1 VLARFAEGTEMFDLS
16 IIIVNWNTRE
26 LLAKCLGCVEATA
39 ATITYETIVVDNNSS
54 DGSQEMVRAQFP
66 NVNLIANSDNKGF
79 ATANNQGIAISQGR
93 YVLLLN
99 SDAFVKENTLD
110 SMVAFMDKHL
120 EAGMGGCKLLYEDG
134 RLQPSCAT
142 FPTLATEFY
151 IAVGLDKLFPKSN
164 VFGKYLMTDWD
175 YGTMREVDVIMGAF
189 MLVRK
194 SVIDQV
200 GMMDEAFFMYSE
212 EVDWCYRFKAAGWK
226 ILFTPEVECIHVW
239 GGSSRAV
246 KIETLIRLYRARVQF
261 FRKHYGRLNAFLYK
275 IILTF
280 NSLVRVVP
288 GAVYYLRSE
297 AGRQKHYAF
306 RQLLGA
312 LPGF

>member
-1 VLARFAEGTEMFDLS
+1 MLDLS
-16 IIIVNWNTRE
+16 IIVVNWNTCD
-26 LLAKCLGCVEATA
+26 LLAKCLECVET
-39 ATITYETIVVDNNSS
+39 TVKKISYETIVVDNNST
-54 DGSQEMVRAQFP
+54 DGSQAMVQTRFP
-66 NVNLIANSDNKGF
+66 QVKLIANGDNVGF
-79 ATANNQGIAISQGR
+79 ATANNQGIQISEGR

-99 SDAFVKENTLD
+99 SDAFVKENTID
-110 SMVAFMDKHL
+110 RMVAFMDAHP
-120 EAGMGGCKLLYEDG
+120 EAGMAGCKLLYEDG

-151 IAVGLDKLFPKSN
+151 IAIGLDKLFPKSKI
-164 VFGKYLMTDWD
+164 FGKYLMTDWD
-175 YGTMREVDVIMGAF
+175 YSTTREVDVIMGAF
-189 MLVRK
+189 MLARK
-194 SVIDQV
+194 SVIEQV
-200 GMMDEAFFMYSE
+200 GMMDESFFMYSE

-226 ILFTPEVECIHVW
+226 ILFTPEVECIHIW

-246 KIETLIRLYRARVQF
+246 KVETLIRLYRARVQF
-261 FRKHYGRLNAFLYK
+261 FRKHYGRLTAFLYK

-297 AGRQKHYAF
+297 GGRQKHYAF

-312 LPGF
+312 IPRF